1 MLALTERGMVPENT
15 NESESERRRASRRA
29 GCPRGRKK
37 LMSDPPTLSLGALGI
52 GTRFDRQSAVEARQA
67 AREIEA
73 LGFGA
78 LWLPEALGR
87 EALSQAALLLGATE
101 RMIVAAGIAN
111 IYARDAFAAAAGQKT
126 LAEAYPG
133 RFLLGLGVSH
143 APLVEQL
150 RGHRYEKPLAAM
162 RAYLDAMDRAP
173 YNAVAPAVKPARLL
187 AALGPKMLEL
197 AGERSS
203 GALTYFATP
212 EHTARARKILG
223 ADRLLAVE
231 QDVVLERDPRKARE
245 IARAHMAFYL
255 QLPSYLNNLRALGFG
270 DGDFAG
276 GGVDA
281 AAARVH
287 EHRAAGADHVCLQV
301 LTAEPELAPRR
312 EWRALAAALL
322 GRN

>member
-187 AALGPKMLEL
+187 AALGPKMLE
-197 AGERSS
+197 
-203 GALTYFATP
+203 
-212 EHTARARKILG
+212 
-223 ADRLLAVE
+223 VE

-276 GGVDA
+276 GGSDRLVDAIVAWGGVDA